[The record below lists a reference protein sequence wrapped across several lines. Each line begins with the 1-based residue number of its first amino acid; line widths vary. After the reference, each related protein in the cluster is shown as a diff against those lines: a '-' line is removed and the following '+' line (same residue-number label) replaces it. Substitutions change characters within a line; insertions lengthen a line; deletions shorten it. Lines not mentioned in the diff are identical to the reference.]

1 MTSQRQGASKEGGK
15 TRPNAGYDIQS
26 IHVFNVRRVKDSQ
39 F

>member
-1 MTSQRQGASKEGGK
+1 MTSQRQGANKEGGK
-15 TRPNAGYDIQS
+15 TRPNAGYIQS